1 MSRIKVKNLPKLKL
15 TDLLRRRKTTLERHL
30 KEFGIITYESL
41 IDKCNRM
48 GVDPPTLDEFLKT
61 NPNPPIINSPAEGVV
76 VLEAPPVIH
85 EITGKKIEDIPQE
98 NENDY
103 LENPSSEGSKKKS
116 KKRKDNQGDIN
127 E

>member
-30 KEFGIITYESL
+30 KEFGITTYESL
-41 IDKCNRM
+41 VDKCDRM

-61 NPNPPIINSPAEGVV
+61 NPSPPVINSPAEGVV
-76 VLEAPPVIH
+76 VLDAPSVIH
-85 EITGKKIEDIPQE
+85 EITGKKIEDVAHE

-103 LENPSSEGSKKKS
+103 IENLPEEVIKKKS